1 MENDIRDIF
10 NRITERF
17 DVPVRIGSR
26 CETNTYYRI
35 EDLSSKDIE
44 LCAEFLAE
52 RIENVCSPNLPEILI
67 TLPGSYTGL
76 TEELAKRLSVESSPL
91 PMIDLEDVHLE
102 NGNAGIVKNKRIMLI
117 NDVITTAR
125 SCLEAHT
132 KVTIAHASVLCW
144 VALVDRTFGPGP
156 VPVIS
161 AFTGDPVLLLE
172 ELP

>member
-10 NRITERF
+10 HRITERF

-26 CETNTYYRI
+26 CEANTYYRI
-35 EDLSSKDIE
+35 EDLGSKDIE
-44 LCAEFLAE
+44 LCAEFLSD
-52 RIENVCSPNLPEILI
+52 RIHKVCYPNLPEILI

-76 TEELAKRLSVESSPL
+76 TEELAKRLSIETEPL
-91 PMIDLEDVHLE
+91 PMVDLEEVHLG
-102 NGNAGIVKNKRIMLI
+102 NGKSSIVKSKRVMLI

-161 AFTGDPVLLLE
+161 AFTGEPVLLLE